1 MKTPA
6 PGLDIRVLVKFH
18 PDHDGLAAF
27 AQQKTDFVQFH
38 QGRVGRVGPSGGGF
52 FGDGVFPADVCKL
65 HGVKVPFY
73 RAFRKARPTELI
85 LFMEQRRPFMRF
97 SHLVLAAALA
107 APLVAQPKPQYEIYA
122 IRYATIP
129 DFPVS
134 SLVAGADRARKMD
147 IAMMV
152 WLVRGNGHNI
162 LVDSGFY
169 REQFMNQWHPKDY
182 VRPSEAIARL
192 GLKPEDIT
200 DVVITH
206 MHWDHA
212 DGMDLFPKARIW
224 LQKDELEYYAG
235 AAWQSRNTHGG
246 IDPDDILAAVKLNT
260 QGRVGLVNGD
270 AQEIL
275 PGITCYL
282 GGKHTYASQYLGIN
296 TAQGTVVLAS
306 DNMYLYENLDKH
318 APIAQTLDAESNL
331 RAQDRMKQLAADPRL
346 IIPGHDPAVMTR
358 FPNPQPGVA
367 KIQ

>member
-1 MKTPA
+1 
-6 PGLDIRVLVKFH
+6 
-18 PDHDGLAAF
+18 
-27 AQQKTDFVQFH
+27 
-38 QGRVGRVGPSGGGF
+38 
-52 FGDGVFPADVCKL
+52 
-65 HGVKVPFY
+65 
-73 RAFRKARPTELI
+73 
-85 LFMEQRRPFMRF
+85 MRL

-107 APLVAQPKPQYEIYA
+107 SPLAAQTKPQYEIYA
-122 IRYATIP
+122 IRYATLA

-134 SLVAGADRARKMD
+134 SLVAGADRSRKMD

-169 REQFMNQWHPKDY
+169 RDQFIKQWHPKDF

-200 DVVITH
+200 DLVITH

-235 AAWQSRNTHGG
+235 TAWQSRNTHGG
-246 IDPDDILAAVKLNT
+246 IDPEDILAAVKLNT

-282 GGKHTYASQYLGIN
+282 GGKHTYASQYLGVN
-296 TAQGTVVLAS
+296 TAAGTVVLAS

-318 APIAQTLDAESNL
+318 AAIAQTLDVESNL
-331 RAQDRMKQLAADPRL
+331 RAQDRMKQLAADPKL

-358 FPNPQPGVA
+358 FPNPVPDVA